1 MADSSSPNNGRSGG
15 GRRGQGRNGWSNKP
29 GGRSSWKSGG
39 RSGDRRDRP
48 SWSDDGGRRGNRPR
62 RGGDE
67 GRRWDDDRKSGR
79 GGVRRWDDDRKARR
93 KGDADRPRRDDRGSR
108 RDEQRRRD
116 FRGNRHWDNDRQDG
130 RQEGGKAGRGH
141 AEYHRDERSAENTA
155 VESTEAQASGEPMA
169 PLDFDEKALP
179 ASVRAE
185 LRGVPAD
192 TAHLIEGHL
201 VAAAELL
208 DEDPVQ
214 ANAHAQ
220 AARRRA
226 PRLPVLRE
234 VAAEAAYQAGEYA
247 SALNDYRALR
257 RMTGNDNF
265 LPVIADCERA
275 LGRPQA
281 ALRLIREG
289 QAADLNPSQQVELVL
304 VQAGARCD
312 LGQRDEAVR
321 VLRDAVKNLTAS
333 TEATARLHYAYAETL
348 LEDGD
353 TAGAR
358 TWFASA
364 QKHDPANFLDS
375 QDRIDIIDGREP
387 SGNPADD
394 MIFIDDDDE
403 GQVTDQ

>member
-15 GRRGQGRNGWSNKP
+15 GRRGPGRNGWS
-29 GGRSSWKSGG
+29 SKSGG
-39 RSGDRRDRP
+39 RGGWTSKSRDRRGDHE
-48 SWSDDGGRRGNRPR
+48 R
-62 RGGDE
+62 RGGDSGRRWADDRKPRRDG
-67 GRRWDDDRKSGR
+67 GRRWDDDRKPQ
-79 GGVRRWDDDRKARR
+79 R
-93 KGDADRPRRDDRGSR
+93 KGDADRPWRDDRGSR
-108 RDEQRRRD
+108 RDGQRRRD
-116 FRGNRHWDNDRQDG
+116 FRWNRGDDKDPHDSRRDVRKDG
-130 RQEGGKAGRGH
+130 RGDG
-141 AEYHRDERSAENTA
+141 HRDDRSVDNTA
-155 VESTEAQASGEPMA
+155 GQPTETPASGEPMA

-179 ASVRAE
+179 APVRAE

-192 TAHLIEGHL
+192 TAHIIEGQL

-208 DEDPVQ
+208 DEDPAQ

-226 PRLPVLRE
+226 PRLPILRE

-289 QAADLNPSQQVELVL
+289 QEAGLNPAQQIELVL
-304 VQAGARCD
+304 VQAGARRD

-321 VLRDAVKNLTAS
+321 LLREAVKNLKAP

-348 LEDGD
+348 LEEGD

-358 TWFASA
+358 KWVVSA
-364 QKHDPANFLDS
+364 QRHDPANFLDS

-387 SGNPADD
+387 SGDPADD
-394 MIFIDDDDE
+394 ILFIEDDNE
-403 GQVTDQ
+403 GEETDQ

>member
-1 MADSSSPNNGRSGG
+1 MADFSSPNNGRSGG
-15 GRRGQGRNGWSNKP
+15 GRRGPDRNGWS
-29 GGRSSWKSGG
+29 SKSGG
-39 RSGDRRDRP
+39 RGGWNSK
-48 SWSDDGGRRGNRPR
+48 SGGRRGDGPY
-62 RGGDE
+62 RGDR
-67 GRRWDDDRKSGR
+67 GRRWDDDRKSRRR
-79 GGVRRWDDDRKARR
+79 GDSERAW
-93 KGDADRPRRDDRGSR
+93 RDDRSS
-108 RDEQRRRD
+108 RRD
-116 FRGNRHWDNDRQDG
+116 FRGDRRWDKDRQDG
-130 RQEGGKAGRGH
+130 RRDFRKDGRKDGHRSGNRDDRCGK
-141 AEYHRDERSAENTA
+141 DDA
-155 VESTEAQASGEPMA
+155 VNPTHTQAYDEPMA

-185 LRGVPAD
+185 LRGVPTD
-192 TAHLIEGHL
+192 TAHIIEGHL

-208 DEDPVQ
+208 DEDPAQ

-289 QAADLNPSQQVELVL
+289 QGADLSPAQQVELVL
-304 VQAGARCD
+304 VQAGARRD

-321 VLRDAVKNLTAS
+321 LLRDAVKSLKTP

-358 TWFASA
+358 TWFVSA
-364 QKHDPANFLDS
+364 QSHDPANFLDS
-375 QDRIDIIDGREP
+375 QARIDIIDGREP
-387 SGNPADD
+387 SGDPDD
-394 MIFIDDDDE
+394 GMIFIEDGDEDE
-403 GQVTDQ
+403 GTDQ

>member
-15 GRRGQGRNGWSNKP
+15 GRRGPGRNGWS
-29 GGRSSWKSGG
+29 SKSGG
-39 RSGDRRDRP
+39 RGGWTSKSRDRRGDHE
-48 SWSDDGGRRGNRPR
+48 R
-62 RGGDE
+62 RGGDS
-67 GRRWDDDRKSGR
+67 GRRWADDRKPRRDGGRHWDDDRKPQ
-79 GGVRRWDDDRKARR
+79 R
-93 KGDADRPRRDDRGSR
+93 KGDADRRWRDDRDSRRDD
-108 RDEQRRRD
+108 QRRRD
-116 FRGNRHWDNDRQDG
+116 FRGNRWDDKDQHDSRRDVRKDG
-130 RQEGGKAGRGH
+130 RGDG
-141 AEYHRDERSAENTA
+141 HRDDRSVDNTA
-155 VESTEAQASGEPMA
+155 VQPTETPASGEPMA

-179 ASVRAE
+179 APVRAE

-192 TAHLIEGHL
+192 TAHIIEGHL

-208 DEDPVQ
+208 DEDPAQ

-226 PRLPVLRE
+226 PRLPILRE

-281 ALRLIREG
+281 ALRLICEG
-289 QAADLNPSQQVELVL
+289 QEAGLNPAQQIELVL
-304 VQAGARCD
+304 VQAGARRD

-321 VLRDAVKNLTAS
+321 LLREAVKNLKAP

-348 LEDGD
+348 LEEGD

-358 TWFASA
+358 KWFVSA
-364 QKHDPANFLDS
+364 QRHDPANFLDS

-387 SGNPADD
+387 SGDPADD
-394 MIFIDDDDE
+394 MLFIEDDNE
-403 GQVTDQ
+403 GEETDQ

>member
-1 MADSSSPNNGRSGG
+1 
-15 GRRGQGRNGWSNKP
+15 
-29 GGRSSWKSGG
+29 
-39 RSGDRRDRP
+39 
-48 SWSDDGGRRGNRPR
+48 
-62 RGGDE
+62 
-67 GRRWDDDRKSGR
+67 
-79 GGVRRWDDDRKARR
+79 
-93 KGDADRPRRDDRGSR
+93 
-108 RDEQRRRD
+108 
-116 FRGNRHWDNDRQDG
+116 
-130 RQEGGKAGRGH
+130 
-141 AEYHRDERSAENTA
+141 
-155 VESTEAQASGEPMA
+155 MA

-179 ASVRAE
+179 APVRAE

-192 TAHLIEGHL
+192 TAHIIEGHL

-208 DEDPVQ
+208 DEDPAQ

-226 PRLPVLRE
+226 PRLPILRE

-281 ALRLIREG
+281 ALRLICEG
-289 QAADLNPSQQVELVL
+289 QEAGLNPAQQIELVL
-304 VQAGARCD
+304 VQAGARRD

-321 VLRDAVKNLTAS
+321 LLREAVKNLKAP

-348 LEDGD
+348 LEEGD

-358 TWFASA
+358 KWFVSA
-364 QKHDPANFLDS
+364 QRHDPANFLDS

-387 SGNPADD
+387 SGDPADD
-394 MIFIDDDDE
+394 MLFIEDDNE
-403 GQVTDQ
+403 GEETDQ